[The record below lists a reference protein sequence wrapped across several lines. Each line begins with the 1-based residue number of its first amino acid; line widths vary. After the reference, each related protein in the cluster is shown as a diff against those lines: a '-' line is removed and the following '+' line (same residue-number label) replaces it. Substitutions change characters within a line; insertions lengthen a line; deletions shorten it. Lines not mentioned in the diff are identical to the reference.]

1 MLVDVSVLPDDEFL
15 IQQLPSDE
23 IGSLKPWPMRSRSV
37 WVDVAATG
45 NADSVGTGEPFA
57 D

>member
-15 IQQLPSDE
+15 IQPLPSEE
-23 IGSLKPWPMRSRSV
+23 IGSLKPKPMRSRSV
-37 WVDVAATG
+37 WVDAEATG